1 MKMPLPIL
9 LRCHPAA
16 FLELPVKV
24 GNVCDSDLVADLLGG
39 EAGGG
44 KQAFCGCHAFI
55 MGLENGYQ
63 TVCGA
68 SGGHLSGGERQR
80 ISIARAIMK
89 DAPVIILDEATAN
102 VDPENEKELMEAVAE
117 LTHDKTVIMIAHRLK
132 TVRHADQIFVVDHGE
147 IVQQGTH
154 DELVAVDGLYRRFV
168 VERKQ
173 AAGWKV

>member
-55 MGLENGYQ
+55 HDVAAKRCSCLRTENVGQ
-63 TVCGA
+63 VIRVHVDFVGDGGA
-68 SGGHLSGGERQR
+68 AQIRIGKMRTDIVLDDADRVRGIGGQVLFHIQPLFL
-80 ISIARAIMK
+80 I
-89 DAPVIILDEATAN
+89 PC
-102 VDPENEKELMEAVAE
+102 
-117 LTHDKTVIMIAHRLK
+117 
-132 TVRHADQIFVVDHGE
+132 IFFSPPA
-147 IVQQGTH
+147 QPPS
-154 DELVAVDGLYRRFV
+154 AFP
-168 VERKQ
+168 
-173 AAGWKV
+173 